1 MEVRDIKKTF
11 DRLEKLV
18 IDLPHDAVSLGPDY
32 LREQISI
39 CRGYLNEVS
48 VILQRILQ
56 ARTLQTIEL
65 EGLEA
70 EFAIKSDELLTG
82 DDRVKPLPSLADRQ
96 AMINNILL
104 AERRAI
110 SVLKL
115 ELQSNS
121 HVEKVVRL
129 RMKELD
135 NTMSALRL
143 QRSLLKDQLRTGSY
157 YGDES
162 NEARNEDEV
171 DGLSGDDLDS
181 LLAEQDEGM
190 LAVVTD
196 IEEESDEEESDEEE
210 SDEEE
215 SDEEESDEEES
226 DEEESDE
233 EGVDLQAAVDALV
246 EEGGVDGP
254 PLEPPIAKEE
264 PKKVSAPDPD
274 PDIEAFLGQDFEEDY
289 DSFLDDV

>member
-196 IEEESDEEESDEEE
+196 IEEESDEEESDEE
-210 SDEEE
+210 
-215 SDEEESDEEES
+215 
-226 DEEESDE
+226 
-233 EGVDLQAAVDALV
+233 GVDLQAAVDALV